1 MSSKHSPK
9 NSKLPSDPD
18 APKLPPKPV
27 RELVKVL
34 YSYEAQN
41 DDELTIK
48 EGDTIAILT
57 KEVEDRGWW
66 KGELNGRVGV
76 FPDNFVQLIRT
87 STDEGQCSPQPTTGQ
102 NRPERPDKPAKA
114 LKPDLPKDKPL
125 MGFNQPLPP
134 LPTETTGS
142 ANTTTTTLSSSTG
155 TPAAAAKG
163 ELHDKDKPVSTVS
176 PFGPHD
182 GPLPGLLGKPMS
194 ASQIRRQNG
203 TFPALIATQAAERA

>member
-1 MSSKHSPK
+1 M
-9 NSKLPSDPD
+9 
-18 APKLPPKPV
+18 
-27 RELVKVL
+27 

-87 STDEGQCSPQPTTGQ
+87 SSDDGHCSPQPAATAQ

-114 LKPDLPKDKPL
+114 LKPELPKAL

-134 LPTETTGS
+134 LPVESNASGS
-142 ANTTTTTLSSSTG
+142 G

-163 ELHDKDKPVSTVS
+163 KKELTLIRSLLWITLFIQSRRHLLVITHVSV
-176 PFGPHD
+176 
-182 GPLPGLLGKPMS
+182 
-194 ASQIRRQNG
+194 IRNNHGEIYSHLRMVACNYH
-203 TFPALIATQAAERA
+203 IHM